1 MRRVALPAAAVAL
14 LLVVLLL
21 VASAL
26 VRPAPPPL
34 AAGQARVEQVDTAA
48 YPQIT
53 LYVSAVDDAG
63 NPRTGLDS
71 DDFAVTED
79 GVPVE
84 IADFGGLG
92 GEALTSVLVVDRS
105 GSMEE
110 DDKIDGAREAAAAFV
125 DLMRPQDRAALIS
138 FNEDV
143 SRDQGFTGNRDTLLA
158 AVDDLEADGGTA
170 LYDAIVSGV
179 ELLREQPGRRLL
191 LVLSDGQDMRDS
203 PVPVDWWAGSERSLD
218 EALEYAAAAGQPVAV
233 VGLGNRAA
241 SGDAGIDEAV
251 LQRIA
256 DETGGRYFYA
266 PEAGEL
272 AALYAG
278 LAAGV
283 QQEYRLTYV
292 SPRPS
297 YDGTRR
303 DIAVSV
309 GGVAAAGAYTERHL
323 INVVSNPVTGV
334 VLLLPLAGLL
344 VLPRVLRRRSLRRGP
359 APVAGP
365 LQPEAAVPV
374 APVLATPVATTA
386 PPQAPAFATPIATT
400 AVPPAPAPG
409 APATLV
415 AGTRRCVQ
423 CDAPLRATSRFCSRC
438 GAAQGE

>member
-14 LLVVLLL
+14 LLAVLLI

-26 VRPAPPPL
+26 ARPAPPPL
-34 AAGQARVEQVDTAA
+34 AAGQARVEQVDAAA
-48 YPQIT
+48 YPEIT
-53 LYVSAVDDAG
+53 LYVSAADDAG
-63 NPRTGLDS
+63 NPRLGLGPE
-71 DDFAVTED
+71 DFAVTED

-84 IADFGGLG
+84 VAGFGGPG
-92 GEALTSVLVVDRS
+92 GEALTSVLVIDRS

-110 DDKIDGAREAAAAFV
+110 DAKIDGARAAAAAFV
-125 DLMRPQDRAALIS
+125 DLMRPQDRAALVS

-143 SRDQGFTGNRDTLLA
+143 TRDQGFTSDHDALLA
-158 AVDDLEADGGTA
+158 SVDGLEADGGTA

-203 PVPVDWWAGSERSLD
+203 SSPIDWWAGSEHSLD
-218 EALEYAAAAGQPVAV
+218 DALDYAAEAGQPVAV
-233 VGLGNRAA
+233 VGLGDRSA
-241 SGDAGIDEAV
+241 SGDAGIDESV

-256 DETGGRYFYA
+256 DATGGRYFYA

-272 AALYAG
+272 AGLYAG
-278 LAAGV
+278 LAADV

-303 DIAVSV
+303 DIAVTV
-309 GGVAAAGAYTERHL
+309 GGVAAAGGYTERHL
-323 INVVSNPVTGV
+323 INVVSSPVAGA

-344 VLPRVLRRRSLRRGP
+344 VLPAALRRRASRR
-359 APVAGP
+359 AP
-365 LQPEAAVPV
+365 
-374 APVLATPVATTA
+374 APVLATPAVAATA
-386 PPQAPAFATPIATT
+386 PA
-400 AVPPAPAPG
+400 
-409 APATLV
+409 APATIV
-415 AGTRRCVQ
+415 AGTRRCAR

-438 GAAQGE
+438 GAPQGEES